1 MTAKLG
7 LLGAAIAL
15 LMTPSLAAAQEKKN
29 EKDNDPLA
37 VIALGAAGE
46 WGFPGSKF
54 SRGPS
59 AAVEFSLI
67 KDWVEVEIGGAR
79 LFRRGVAE
87 WEGEVV
93 FRKPFTLSETT
104 EFMIGLG
111 PIWTK
116 ASGEPTKLGTT
127 FMADFMFWS
136 SPEKKYGW
144 FIEPSYSVSG
154 GERSL
159 GVSVGLIFGIH

>member
-1 MTAKLG
+1 MNAKWGVLG
-7 LLGAAIAL
+7 IAVAFL
-15 LMTPSLAAAQEKKN
+15 ISPSLGAAQEKQK
-29 EKDNDPLA
+29 EKDQDPVA
-37 VIALGAAGE
+37 VIALGTAGE
-46 WGFPGSKF
+46 WGFPGGKF

-79 LFRRGVAE
+79 LFRRGVSE
-87 WEGEVV
+87 WEGEMV

-116 ASGEPTKLGTT
+116 ASGEPTKVGTT
-127 FMADFMFWS
+127 FMADFVFWS
-136 SPEKKYGW
+136 SPEKSTAGSSSRATRSAKA
-144 FIEPSYSVSG
+144 SARSG
-154 GERSL
+154 SA
-159 GVSVGLIFGIH
+159 

>member
-1 MTAKLG
+1 MNK
-7 LLGAAIAL
+7 AIAL
-15 LMTPSLAAAQEKKN
+15 TALLVGLLLFVEKTRA
-29 EKDNDPLA
+29 EEMEPLA
-37 VIALGAAGE
+37 VVALGAAGE
-46 WGFPGSKF
+46 WGFPGGKF

-59 AAVEFSLI
+59 AAVEFALI
-67 KDWVEVEIGGAR
+67 KDWVEVEAGGAK
-79 LFRRGVAE
+79 LFRRGVSE
-87 WEGEVV
+87 WETEVV

-111 PIWTK
+111 PTWTW
-116 ASGEPTKLGTT
+116 ANGENGKVGTT

-144 FIEPSYSVSG
+144 FVEPGYSVIK

-159 GVSVGLIFGIH
+159 SVSVGLLFGIH

>member
-1 MTAKLG
+1 MNAIWG
-7 LLGAAIAL
+7 LLGLAIAL
-15 LMTPSLAAAQEKKN
+15 LTSPSLAAAEEK
-29 EKDNDPLA
+29 EKEPLA
-37 VIALGAAGE
+37 VVALGAAGE
-46 WGFPGSKF
+46 WGFPGGKF

-67 KDWVEVEIGGAR
+67 KDWVEVEIGGAK
-79 LFRRGVAE
+79 LFRHGMSE
-87 WEGEVV
+87 WEAEVV

-111 PIWTK
+111 PMWTWPK
-116 ASGEPTKLGTT
+116 GESARLGTA

-144 FIEPSYSVSG
+144 FVEPSYSVSS

-159 GVSVGLIFGIH
+159 GISVGLIIGMH

>member
-1 MTAKLG
+1 MNAKWG
-7 LLGAAIAL
+7 LLGAAIVL
-15 LMTPSLAAAQEKKN
+15 LATPDLAAAGEK
-29 EKDNDPLA
+29 EKEPLA
-37 VIALGAAGE
+37 VVALGAAGE
-46 WGFPGSKF
+46 WGFPGGKF

-111 PIWTK
+111 PMWTK
-116 ASGEPTKLGTT
+116 ATGEPAKLGTT

-144 FIEPSYSVSG
+144 FVEPSYSISG

-159 GVSVGLIFGIH
+159 GVSVGLLFGIH

>member
-1 MTAKLG
+1 MNAKWG
-7 LLGAAIAL
+7 LLRAAIAL
-15 LMTPSLAAAQEKKN
+15 LVTSSLAAAEDK
-29 EKDNDPLA
+29 EKDKDPLA
-37 VIALGAAGE
+37 VVALGAAGE
-46 WGFPGSKF
+46 WGFPGGKF

-111 PIWTK
+111 PMWTK
-116 ASGEPTKLGTT
+116 ATGESAKLGTT

-144 FIEPSYSVSG
+144 FVEPSYSISG

>member
-1 MTAKLG
+1 MDSKTV
-7 LLGAAIAL
+7 AAASLSAL
-15 LMTPSLAAAQEKKN
+15 LLSASMATAEEK
-29 EKDNDPLA
+29 ESEPLA
-37 VIALGAAGE
+37 VVALVAAGE
-46 WGFPGSKF
+46 WGFPGGKF

-59 AAVEFSLI
+59 AAVEFSLL

-79 LFRRGVAE
+79 LFRRGISE

-93 FRKPFTLSETT
+93 FRKPFTLSNTT

-116 ASGEPTKLGTT
+116 AAGESTRVGTT

-144 FIEPSYSVSG
+144 FVEPAYSVAK
-154 GERSL
+154 GERSV